1 MNYKYLI
8 FFLLLLTSCTTNV
21 INKSS
26 YILENKVK
34 FSSSGFVLVY
44 DNNLFL
50 NKIVNKK
57 MNDRDLI
64 IFQRNLK
71 TGTSIKILN
80 PVNNKS
86 LIAQVGKNSIYPLF
100 NNAVVSKRIASDL
113 ELNIN
118 EPYLLIEEIVHNSSF
133 IAKKSK
139 TFDEEKKVANKAPVE
154 KIIINDLNLNTKSK
168 KLTKI
173 KKFNYSIKIADF
185 YFVKSAINMKN
196 KILNESSIS
205 NVNVK
210 EISKNKFRVIL
221 GPYLDLKSLKKEYN
235 KLHKFNFENIEIIKN
250 V

>member
-86 LIAQVGKNSIYPLF
+86 LIAQVGKNQFIL
-100 NNAVVSKRIASDL
+100 
-113 ELNIN
+113 
-118 EPYLLIEEIVHNSSF
+118 YLITPSYRRE
-133 IAKKSK
+133 
-139 TFDEEKKVANKAPVE
+139 
-154 KIIINDLNLNTKSK
+154 
-168 KLTKI
+168 
-173 KKFNYSIKIADF
+173 
-185 YFVKSAINMKN
+185 
-196 KILNESSIS
+196 
-205 NVNVK
+205 
-210 EISKNKFRVIL
+210 
-221 GPYLDLKSLKKEYN
+221 
-235 KLHKFNFENIEIIKN
+235 
-250 V
+250 